1 MQKNL
6 RKHLKLTVA
15 IGLFTVLAGCQTM
28 DSNFSAF
35 MEDKPEFGLP
45 ETVLLPKD
53 HRQIAGKSKAENMVY
68 NAIELAKQ
76 KRYTEAN
83 NLLREVRD
91 LQYRGSEGFHGL
103 TNTIA
108 ILALRKGDLPAF
120 KRLGSQL
127 DISLGKPLKVPTK
140 HLPVVSLVRVL
151 QGEPLPLNAS
161 QRMTSFRDS
170 YLPESAS
177 LN

>member
-35 MEDKPEFGLP
+35 MENKPEFGLP
-45 ETVLLPKD
+45 ETILLPED

-76 KRYTEAN
+76 KRYTEADK
-83 NLLREVRD
+83 LLREVRD
-91 LQYRGSEGFHGL
+91 LQYRGSDGYHGL
-103 TNTIA
+103 TNTMA
-108 ILALRKGDLPAF
+108 ILALKKGNLPAF
-120 KRLGSQL
+120 KRLGTEL

-140 HLPVVSLVRVL
+140 HLPVITLVRVL

-161 QRMTSFRDS
+161 ERMISFRDT
-170 YLPESAS
+170 YLPKSVS

>member
-1 MQKNL
+1 M
-6 RKHLKLTVA
+6 
-15 IGLFTVLAGCQTM
+15 
-28 DSNFSAF
+28 
-35 MEDKPEFGLP
+35 
-45 ETVLLPKD
+45 
-53 HRQIAGKSKAENMVY
+53 
-68 NAIELAKQ
+68 
-76 KRYTEAN
+76 
-83 NLLREVRD
+83 
-91 LQYRGSEGFHGL
+91 
-103 TNTIA
+103 A